1 MIFMKD
7 FNLRPAMCL
16 FALFSMVGCDNA
28 TTPESPTVPEVGIV
42 TLKASPVML
51 TSDLTG
57 RTTATLVADVRP
69 QITGIIQKRLF
80 REGDEV
86 HVGQALF
93 KVNDASYKAT
103 YDQAAAS
110 LESAKAQVLTDC
122 QKAQRYAGLVK
133 IQGVSQ
139 QDADDARAT
148 CEVDKASVKEKAA
161 ALESARVN
169 LQWTTITAPIA
180 GRIGISAVTPGALVT
195 AEQDTALATIR
206 SLDEMYVD
214 LTQSSKQLLA
224 LRKQAL
230 AVNQESLS
238 VTLTL
243 EDGSVYPAK
252 GRLELTEVAV
262 DASTGSVTMR
272 AIFPN
277 PEHIL
282 LPGMFVHANVENGTL
297 ADGILVPQAAISRD
311 VKGNA
316 SALVVSAGNKIEQ
329 RNVTTGSV
337 INNNWLILD
346 GLKSGE
352 RVVVEGSGK
361 VTTGETV
368 NPVEMSTVTG
378 GTH

>member
-1 MIFMKD
+1 MKD
-7 FNLRPAMCL
+7 VNLHPAICL
-16 FALFSMVGCDNA
+16 LAALGLAGCDKA
-28 TTPESPTVPEVGIV
+28 TKPETPTVPVVGIV
-42 TLKASPVML
+42 TLQATPVML

-57 RTTATLVADVRP
+57 RTTATLSSDVRP

-80 REGDEV
+80 REGDDV
-86 HVGQALF
+86 HAGQALF
-93 KVNDASYKAT
+93 KVDSAGYKAT

-110 LESAKAQVLTDC
+110 LDSAKAQVLTDC
-122 QKAQRYAGLVK
+122 RKAQRYTGLVRV
-133 IQGVSQ
+133 QGISQ
-139 QDADDARAT
+139 QDTDDARAT

-180 GRIGISAVTPGALVT
+180 GRIGISSVTPGALVS

-206 SLDEMYVD
+206 SLDEMFVD

-230 AVNQESLS
+230 AVNRDNLA

-262 DASTGSVTMR
+262 DEATGSVTMR

-277 PEHIL
+277 PDHIL
-282 LPGMFVHANVENGTL
+282 LPGMFVHASVENGTL
-297 ADGILVPQAAISRD
+297 ADGILVPQAAVSYD

-316 SALVVSAGNKIEQ
+316 SVLLVSSDNKIEQ
-329 RNVTTGSV
+329 RNVTTGSA
-337 INNNWLILD
+337 INNHWLILD

-352 RVVVEGSGK
+352 RVVVEGSSK
-361 VTTGETV
+361 VATGETV
-368 NPVEMSTVTG
+368 TPVAMSEAAG
-378 GTH
+378 GTD

>member
-1 MIFMKD
+1 
-7 FNLRPAMCL
+7 
-16 FALFSMVGCDNA
+16 
-28 TTPESPTVPEVGIV
+28 
-42 TLKASPVML
+42 ML

-57 RTTATLVADVRP
+57 RTTATLSADVRP

-80 REGDEV
+80 REGDDV
-86 HVGQALF
+86 HAGQALF

-103 YDQAAAS
+103 YDQAVAS
-110 LESAKAQVLTDC
+110 LDSAKAQVITDC
-122 QKAQRYAGLVK
+122 QKAQRYTGLVK
-133 IQGVSQ
+133 IQGISQ

-148 CEVDKASVKEKAA
+148 CAVDKAAVKEKAA

-169 LQWTTITAPIA
+169 LEWTTITAPIA
-180 GRIGISAVTPGALVT
+180 GRIGISSVTPGALVS

-230 AVNQESLS
+230 AVNRDNLA

-262 DASTGSVTMR
+262 DEATGSVTMR
-272 AIFPN
+272 ALFPN
-277 PEHIL
+277 PNHVL
-282 LPGMFVHANVENGTL
+282 LPGMFVHASVENGTL
-297 ADGILVPQAAISRD
+297 TNGILVPQAAVSFD
-311 VKGNA
+311 VKGSA
-316 SALVVSAGNKIEQ
+316 SVLVISSDNKIEQ
-329 RNVTTGSV
+329 RNVTTGSA
-337 INNNWLILD
+337 INNNWLILK
-346 GLKSGE
+346 GLSSGE
-352 RVVVEGSGK
+352 RVVVEGSSK

-368 NPVEMSTVTG
+368 APVAVSTAAG
-378 GTH
+378 DAD

>member
-1 MIFMKD
+1 MIFMND
-7 FNLRPAMCL
+7 VNLQPVIFLLAVL
-16 FALFSMVGCDNA
+16 GLASCDN
-28 TTPESPTVPEVGIV
+28 TTKSETTTIQEVGIV
-42 TLKASPVML
+42 TLKSSPVML
-51 TSDLTG
+51 SSDLTG
-57 RTTATLVADVRP
+57 RTTATLYADVRP

-80 REGDEV
+80 REGDDV
-86 HVGQALF
+86 HAGQALF
-93 KVNDASYKAT
+93 KVDDASYKAI
-103 YDQAAAS
+103 YDQAVAS
-110 LESAKAQVLTDC
+110 LDSAKAQVLTDC
-122 QKAQRYAGLVK
+122 QKARRYAGLVE

-161 ALESARVN
+161 AIESARVN

-180 GRIGISAVTPGALVT
+180 GRIGISSVTPGALVT

-214 LTQSSKQLLA
+214 LTQSSTQLLA

-230 AVNQESLS
+230 AVNQNSLT

-262 DASTGSVTMR
+262 DESTGSVTMR
-272 AIFPN
+272 ALFPN
-277 PEHIL
+277 PDHLL

-297 ADGILVPQAAISRD
+297 VNGILVPQAAVSRD

-316 SALVVSAGNKIEQ
+316 SALVVSADKKIEQ
-329 RNVTTGSV
+329 RNVTTGTV

-346 GLKSGE
+346 GLKPGE
-352 RVVVEGSGK
+352 RVVVEGSSK

-368 NPVEMSTVTG
+368 NPVEISTTAG

>member
-1 MIFMKD
+1 MMFMKD
-7 FNLRPAMCL
+7 FNPRPAICL
-16 FALFSMVGCDNA
+16 LALLGVTGCDNA
-28 TTPESPTVPEVGIV
+28 TKPEATTVPEVGII
-42 TLKASPVML
+42 TLKASPVIL

-57 RTTATLVADVRP
+57 RTTATLYADVRP

-80 REGDEV
+80 REGDDV
-86 HVGQALF
+86 HAGQALF
-93 KVNDASYKAT
+93 KVNDAAYKAT

-133 IQGVSQ
+133 VQGVSQ
-139 QDADDARAT
+139 QDTDDARAT
-148 CEVDKASVKEKAA
+148 CAVDKAAVKEKAA
-161 ALESARVN
+161 ALESAHVN

-180 GRIGISAVTPGALVT
+180 GRIGVSSVTPGALVS

-230 AVNQESLS
+230 AVNRDNLT

-243 EDGSVYPAK
+243 EDGSVYPVK

-262 DASTGSVTMR
+262 DEATGSVTMR

-277 PEHIL
+277 PQHIL

-297 ADGILVPQAAISRD
+297 ADGILVPQAAVSRD

-316 SALVVSAGNKIEQ
+316 SVLVVSANNKIEQ

-337 INNNWLILD
+337 INNNWLISD
-346 GLKSGE
+346 GLRSGE
-352 RVVVEGSGK
+352 RVVVEGSSK

-368 NPVEMSTVTG
+368 NPAEMPVAAG
-378 GTH
+378 GTL